1 MSALNRSK
9 IPGEIFM
16 ILAAGEFF
24 LFLGFLY
31 AQGNGS
37 FRLMCLSGLILG
49 GSVAVATALGVLFSF
64 VKENAAARRAAV
76 KALGKHGLRVLR
88 HDEGARCAYKGILM
102 LTKGRYPEA
111 EEKLMRALS
120 ISDNR
125 QNQLFC
131 VEWLIKLYEAQEN
144 EGQLMWALRKAAE
157 IAPDNPDAQSRL
169 GHAYY
174 NEGKLSSAEYCFEQA
189 LRYDPNY
196 GYSYYSLATIYTLR
210 GEDERALETL
220 KKLVTIQENHPLVY
234 AELATWYAMHDDEKN
249 AEEAYDKAILCG
261 YKDPEEL
268 SKRMTAL
275 RMFNHA
281 ENATGNDLPRDYYRY
296 IEKEETEETVKEDT
310 DAGNV

>member
-1 MSALNRSK
+1 MKKEFDVLEK
-9 IPGEIFM
+9 IFM
-16 ILAAGEFF
+16 IVALCEAFFFVLFIMAGDDR
-24 LFLGFLY
+24 Y
-31 AQGNGS
+31 KV
-37 FRLMCLSGLILG
+37 MCMTGVV
-49 GSVAVATALGVLFSF
+49 VAGATAVIMTAATLLAQLKIVLSD
-64 VKENAAARRAAV
+64 RRAALR
-76 KALGKHGLRVLR
+76 ALGKHGLKVAAK
-88 HDEGARCAYKGILM
+88 DEGARCAYKGILM
-102 LTKGRYPEA
+102 LMKGRYPEA

-157 IAPDNPDAQSRL
+157 IAPENPDAQSRL

>member
-1 MSALNRSK
+1 MKKEFDVLEK
-9 IPGEIFM
+9 IFM
-16 ILAAGEFF
+16 IVALCEAFFFVLFIMAGDDR
-24 LFLGFLY
+24 Y
-31 AQGNGS
+31 KV
-37 FRLMCLSGLILG
+37 MCMTGVV
-49 GSVAVATALGVLFSF
+49 VAGATAVIMTAATLLAQLKIVLSDRR
-64 VKENAAARRAAV
+64 AARRAF
-76 KALGKHGLRVLR
+76 GKHGLRVLW

-281 ENATGNDLPRDYYRY
+281 ENATGADLPRDYYRY

>member
-1 MSALNRSK
+1 MKKDFDILDK
-9 IPGEIFM
+9 IFM
-16 ILAAGEFF
+16 IIALCEAVFFVMYVMAGEDDR
-24 LFLGFLY
+24 Y
-31 AQGNGS
+31 KM
-37 FRLMCLSGLILG
+37 MCMTGAVVAS
-49 GSVAVATALGVLFSF
+49 AVAIIMTVGTLIGMLNTSNS
-64 VKENAAARRAAV
+64 ERRAARR
-76 KALGKHGLRVLR
+76 ALGKHGIRVILQ
-88 HDEGARCAYKGILM
+88 DEGARCAYKGILM

-111 EEKLMRALS
+111 EERLMRALS

-144 EGQLMWALRKAAE
+144 DGKLLWAYRKAVE

-174 NEGKLSSAEYCFEQA
+174 NEGNLKNAEYCFEQA
-189 LRYDPNY
+189 LKYDPNY
-196 GYSYYSLATIYTLR
+196 GYSYYSLADIYMLR

-220 KKLVTIQENHPLVY
+220 KKLATIQENHPLVY

-261 YKDPEEL
+261 YKDPVEL
-268 SKRMTAL
+268 SRRMTAL
-275 RMFNHA
+275 RVFNHA
-281 ENATGNDLPRDYYRY
+281 ENATGEDLPQQYYRH
-296 IEKEETEETVKEDT
+296 IEKEETVKEDT

>member
-1 MSALNRSK
+1 MKKSFEVLDK
-9 IPGEIFM
+9 VFM
-16 ILAAGEFF
+16 IIAFCEAVFFVMYVMAGDDDDRYKMMCMTGALAAAAIAIIMTAGT
-24 LFLGFLY
+24 LCG
-31 AQGNGS
+31 
-37 FRLMCLSGLILG
+37 ILNK
-49 GSVAVATALGVLFSF
+49 SSSARSS
-64 VKENAAARRAAV
+64 ARRA
-76 KALGKHGLRVLR
+76 LGKNGLRVLR

-144 EGQLMWALRKAAE
+144 DGQLMWALRKAAE

-174 NEGKLSSAEYCFEQA
+174 NEGKLSRAEYCFEQA

-234 AELATWYAMHDDEKN
+234 AELATWYAMHDDEKS

-281 ENATGNDLPRDYYRY
+281 ENATGADLPRDYYRY

>member
-1 MSALNRSK
+1 MK
-9 IPGEIFM
+9 KDFDVIEKIFM
-16 ILAAGEFF
+16 IIALCEAVFFVLFVMAGDDDR
-24 LFLGFLY
+24 Y
-31 AQGNGS
+31 KV
-37 FRLMCLSGLILG
+37 MCMTGVV
-49 GSVAVATALGVLFSF
+49 VAGATAVIMAMASLLAGLKIVLSDRR
-64 VKENAAARRAAV
+64 AARR
-76 KALGKHGLRVLR
+76 ALGKHGLRVML

-102 LTKGRYPEA
+102 LTKGRLSEA
-111 EEKLMRALS
+111 EERLMKALS
-120 ISDNR
+120 LSDNR
-125 QNQLFC
+125 QNQHFC
-131 VEWLIKLYEAQEN
+131 IEWLIKLYEAQDN
-144 EGQLMWALRKAAE
+144 DGKLMWAFRKAVE
-157 IAPDNPDAQSRL
+157 MAPDDPDAQSRL

-174 NEGKLSSAEYCFEQA
+174 NEGRLSNAEYCFEQS

-196 GYSYYSLATIYTLR
+196 GYAYYSLATIYTLR

-261 YKDPEEL
+261 YKDPVEL

-281 ENATGNDLPRDYYRY
+281 ENASGADLPQDYYRY
-296 IEKEETEETVKEDT
+296 IEKEESEETVKEDT

>member
-1 MSALNRSK
+1 MT
-9 IPGEIFM
+9 GVVV
-16 ILAAGEFF
+16 AG
-24 LFLGFLY
+24 
-31 AQGNGS
+31 
-37 FRLMCLSGLILG
+37 
-49 GSVAVATALGVLFSF
+49 ATAVIMTAATLLAQLKIVLSDRR
-64 VKENAAARRAAV
+64 AARR
-76 KALGKHGLRVLR
+76 ALGKHGLRVLW

-102 LTKGRYPEA
+102 LTRGRYPEA
-111 EEKLMRALS
+111 EEHLMRALS

-281 ENATGNDLPRDYYRY
+281 ENATGNDLPQDYYRY

>member
-1 MSALNRSK
+1 MKKEFDVLEK
-9 IPGEIFM
+9 IFM
-16 ILAAGEFF
+16 IVALCEAFFFVLFIMAGDDR
-24 LFLGFLY
+24 Y
-31 AQGNGS
+31 KV
-37 FRLMCLSGLILG
+37 MCMTGVV
-49 GSVAVATALGVLFSF
+49 VAGATAVIMTAATLLAQLKIVLSD
-64 VKENAAARRAAV
+64 RRAAV
-76 KALGKHGLRVLR
+76 KALGKHGLRVLW

-102 LTKGRYPEA
+102 LTKGRYPEG

-249 AEEAYDKAILCG
+249 AEESYDKAILCG

>member
-1 MSALNRSK
+1 MKKEFDVLEK
-9 IPGEIFM
+9 IFM
-16 ILAAGEFF
+16 IVALCEAFFFVLFIMAGDDR
-24 LFLGFLY
+24 Y
-31 AQGNGS
+31 KV
-37 FRLMCLSGLILG
+37 MCMTGVV
-49 GSVAVATALGVLFSF
+49 VAGATAVIMTAATLLAQLKIVLSDRR
-64 VKENAAARRAAV
+64 AARR
-76 KALGKHGLRVLR
+76 ALGKHGLRVLW

-220 KKLVTIQENHPLVY
+220 KK
-234 AELATWYAMHDDEKN
+234 
-249 AEEAYDKAILCG
+249 
-261 YKDPEEL
+261 
-268 SKRMTAL
+268 
-275 RMFNHA
+275 
-281 ENATGNDLPRDYYRY
+281 
-296 IEKEETEETVKEDT
+296 
-310 DAGNV
+310 

>member
-1 MSALNRSK
+1 MKNAEATAK
-9 IPGEIFM
+9 AFM
-16 ILAAGEFF
+16 AIAAAEFF
-24 LFLGFLY
+24 LFLGFMY
-31 AQGNGS
+31 AEGNEN
-37 FRLMCLSGLILG
+37 FRLMCISGLILG
-49 GSVAVATALGVLFSF
+49 GGT
-64 VKENAAARRAAV
+64 AAALAASTLCSFAKESFSERRAALR
-76 KALGKHGLRVLR
+76 ALGKHGLRILR

-102 LTKGRYPEA
+102 LMKGRYPEA

-120 ISDNR
+120 ISDN
-125 QNQLFC
+125 
-131 VEWLIKLYEAQEN
+131 
-144 EGQLMWALRKAAE
+144 RKAAE

-268 SKRMTAL
+268 SKRM
-275 RMFNHA
+275 FNHA

>member
-1 MSALNRSK
+1 M
-9 IPGEIFM
+9 
-16 ILAAGEFF
+16 
-24 LFLGFLY
+24 
-31 AQGNGS
+31 
-37 FRLMCLSGLILG
+37 
-49 GSVAVATALGVLFSF
+49 
-64 VKENAAARRAAV
+64 
-76 KALGKHGLRVLR
+76 
-88 HDEGARCAYKGILM
+88 
-102 LTKGRYPEA
+102 KGRYPEA

-281 ENATGNDLPRDYYRY
+281 ENATGNDLPQDYYRY

>member
-1 MSALNRSK
+1 MKKEFDVLEK
-9 IPGEIFM
+9 IFM
-16 ILAAGEFF
+16 IVALCEALFFVLFIMAGDDDR
-24 LFLGFLY
+24 Y
-31 AQGNGS
+31 KV
-37 FRLMCLSGLILG
+37 MCMTGVV
-49 GSVAVATALGVLFSF
+49 VAGATAVIMTAATLLAQLKIVLSDRR
-64 VKENAAARRAAV
+64 AARR
-76 KALGKHGLRVLR
+76 ALGKHGLRVLW

-234 AELATWYAMHDDEKN
+234 AELATWYAMHDDEKK

>member
-1 MSALNRSK
+1 MKNAEATAK
-9 IPGEIFM
+9 AFM
-16 ILAAGEFF
+16 AIAAAEFF
-24 LFLGFLY
+24 LFLGFMY
-31 AQGNGS
+31 AEGNEN
-37 FRLMCLSGLILG
+37 FRLMCISGLILG
-49 GSVAVATALGVLFSF
+49 GGT
-64 VKENAAARRAAV
+64 AAALAASTLCSFAKESFSERRAALR
-76 KALGKHGLRVLR
+76 ALGKHGLRILR
-88 HDEGARCAYKGILM
+88 HDEVARCAYKGILM
-102 LTKGRYPEA
+102 LTRGRYPEA

-296 IEKEETEETVKEDT
+296 IEKEETEQTVKEDT

>member
-1 MSALNRSK
+1 MAKITKEAALLYHSQGKPGK
-9 IPGEIFM
+9 IEVVPTKPYSTQTDLSLAYSPGVAEPCLEIEKNPQD
-16 ILAAGEFF
+16 AYKYTAK
-24 LFLGFLY
+24 
-31 AQGNGS
+31 GN
-37 FRLMCLSGLILG
+37 L
-49 GSVAVATALGVLFSF
+49 VAVISNGTAV
-64 VKENAAARRAAV
+64 
-76 KALGKHGLRVLR
+76 
-88 HDEGARCAYKGILM
+88 
-102 LTKGRYPEA
+102 
-111 EEKLMRALS
+111 
-120 ISDNR
+120 
-125 QNQLFC
+125 
-131 VEWLIKLYEAQEN
+131 
-144 EGQLMWALRKAAE
+144 
-157 IAPDNPDAQSRL
+157 L

>member
-1 MSALNRSK
+1 MKKEFDVLEK
-9 IPGEIFM
+9 IFM
-16 ILAAGEFF
+16 IVALCEALFFVLFIMAGDDDR
-24 LFLGFLY
+24 Y
-31 AQGNGS
+31 KV
-37 FRLMCLSGLILG
+37 MCMTGVV
-49 GSVAVATALGVLFSF
+49 VAGATAVIMTAATLLAQLKIVLSDRR
-64 VKENAAARRAAV
+64 VARR
-76 KALGKHGLRVLR
+76 ALGKHGLRVLW

>member
-1 MSALNRSK
+1 MKKDFDVLDK
-9 IPGEIFM
+9 IFM
-16 ILAAGEFF
+16 IIALCEAVFFVMYVMAGEDDR
-24 LFLGFLY
+24 Y
-31 AQGNGS
+31 
-37 FRLMCLSGLILG
+37 RMMCMTGVVVAS
-49 GSVAVATALGVLFSF
+49 AVAIIMTVGALIGMLNTSNS
-64 VKENAAARRAAV
+64 ERRAARR
-76 KALGKHGLRVLR
+76 ALGKHGIRVMLQ
-88 HDEGARCAYKGILM
+88 DEGARCAYKGILM

-111 EEKLMRALS
+111 EERLMRALS

-144 EGQLMWALRKAAE
+144 DGKLLWAYRKAVE

-174 NEGKLSSAEYCFEQA
+174 NEGNLKNAEYCFEQA
-189 LRYDPNY
+189 LKYDPNY
-196 GYSYYSLATIYTLR
+196 GYSYYSLADIYMLR

-220 KKLVTIQENHPLVY
+220 KKLATIQENHPLVY

-261 YKDPEEL
+261 YKDSVEL
-268 SKRMTAL
+268 SRRMTAL
-275 RMFNHA
+275 RVFNHA
-281 ENATGNDLPRDYYRY
+281 ENATGEDLPQKYYRH
-296 IEKEETEETVKEDT
+296 IEKEDT

>member
-1 MSALNRSK
+1 MKNAEATAK
-9 IPGEIFM
+9 AFM
-16 ILAAGEFF
+16 AIAAAEFF
-24 LFLGFLY
+24 LFLGFMY
-31 AQGNGS
+31 AEGNEN
-37 FRLMCLSGLILG
+37 FRLMCISGLILG
-49 GSVAVATALGVLFSF
+49 GGT
-64 VKENAAARRAAV
+64 AAALAASTLCSFAKESFSERRAALR
-76 KALGKHGLRVLR
+76 ALGKHGLRILR

-102 LTKGRYPEA
+102 LMKGRYPEA

-234 AELATWYAMHDDEKN
+234 AELATWYAMHDVRRTPRKHTTRRYS
-249 AEEAYDKAILCG
+249 A
-261 YKDPEEL
+261 
-268 SKRMTAL
+268 
-275 RMFNHA
+275 
-281 ENATGNDLPRDYYRY
+281 ATRTQRSFQS
-296 IEKEETEETVKEDT
+296 
-310 DAGNV
+310 A

>member
-1 MSALNRSK
+1 MKKEFDVLEK
-9 IPGEIFM
+9 IFM
-16 ILAAGEFF
+16 IVALCEALFFVLFIMAGDDDR
-24 LFLGFLY
+24 Y
-31 AQGNGS
+31 KA
-37 FRLMCLSGLILG
+37 MCMTGVV
-49 GSVAVATALGVLFSF
+49 VAGATAVIMTAATLLAQLKIVLSDRR
-64 VKENAAARRAAV
+64 AARRA
-76 KALGKHGLRVLR
+76 LGKQGLRVLW

-281 ENATGNDLPRDYYRY
+281 ENATGADLPRDYYRY